1 MRLIALSVAASGMSI
16 FSAATSAQEAAPP
29 DIEYGGSH
37 PPNPEAIAVALEYA
51 AADSGYSSV
60 EERDERRAR
69 LVSPGYF
76 YHGLDGHPVS
86 FDGLTERQTANG
98 LEDASVNKTFGVVFH
113 QYENT
118 ALVTY
123 KTWNVRMDMGRERA
137 LLGSGLMVLTR
148 TADGWKVVSD
158 SVGREPSDEHVPS
171 EIIEM
176 RDAYFAEHEMTESST
191 AE

>member
-1 MRLIALSVAASGMSI
+1 MRLIAVVFATVSMSLVSV
-16 FSAATSAQEAAPP
+16 ATSAQEASPP
-29 DIEYGGSH
+29 GIEYGGSH
-37 PPNPEAIAVALEYA
+37 PPDPEAIAVALEYA

-60 EERDERRAR
+60 EERDERRSR
-69 LVSPGYF
+69 LVSPAYF

-98 LEDASVNKTFGVVFH
+98 LEDASVNETFGVVFH

-137 LLGSGLMVLTR
+137 LLGSGLMVLSR
-148 TADGWKVVSD
+148 TEDGWKVVSD
-158 SVGREPSDEHVPS
+158 FLGREPSDDHVPS
-171 EIIEM
+171 EILEM
-176 RDAYFAEHEMTESST
+176 RDAYLAEQEETESLST
-191 AE
+191 E